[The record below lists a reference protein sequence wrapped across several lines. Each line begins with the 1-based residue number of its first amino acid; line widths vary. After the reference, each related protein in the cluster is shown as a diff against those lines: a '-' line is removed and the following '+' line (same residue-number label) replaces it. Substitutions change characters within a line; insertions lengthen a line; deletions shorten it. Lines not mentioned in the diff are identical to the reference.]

1 MFFNR
6 FDSYYYSR
14 PVSYR
19 SYNSRVTN
27 KEILNIN
34 DSESEQILEFFRKN
48 NQAVDNLGGLARGIR
63 FGDL

>member
-1 MFFNR
+1 MFLNK

-19 SYNSRVTN
+19 SYNTRIS
-27 KEILNIN
+27 KPEILSIK
-34 DSESEQILEFFRKN
+34 DTETEQILEFFRQY
-48 NQAVDNLGGLARGIR
+48 NQTVDNLGGLARGIR

>member
-1 MFFNR
+1 MFLNK

-19 SYNSRVTN
+19 SYNTRIS
-27 KEILNIN
+27 KPEILTIK
-34 DSESEQILEFFRKN
+34 DTETEQILEFFRQN

>member
-1 MFFNR
+1 MFLNK

-19 SYNSRVTN
+19 SYNTRIS
-27 KEILNIN
+27 KPEILSIK
-34 DSESEQILEFFRKN
+34 DTETEQILEFFRQY

>member
-14 PVSYR
+14 PISYR
-19 SYNSRVTN
+19 SYNTRLT
-27 KEILNIN
+27 KPDILNIK
-34 DSESEQILEFFRKN
+34 DTETEQILEFFRTN
-48 NQAVDNLGGLARGIR
+48 NQTVDNLGGLARGIR

>member
-19 SYNSRVTN
+19 SYNTRLT
-27 KEILNIN
+27 KPEILNIK
-34 DSESEQILEFFRKN
+34 DPETEQILEFFRQN
-48 NQAVDNLGGLARGIR
+48 NHAVDNLGGLARGIR